1 LIWYLLR
8 RAGAALLVVLAASVV
23 VFVALRLLPGGPAL
37 ALTAEPGRSPE
48 VVAAINR
55 QYFLDQPLPV
65 QYARFLWLAVHGDL
79 GTSVHTGIAVA
90 PTIVSRIPITLE
102 LAFLAVLFGVAIG
115 IPTGVVAA
123 VYRSSF
129 WDYLANAVGLFGLSV
144 PGFWLGLMMILF
156 FSIRLHVLPSSGY
169 VSPLE
174 DLGGNLERMLLPALV
189 LGLPLAAVVFRQE
202 RSAMLDS
209 LRADYVRTARAKG
222 LAELRV
228 VGVHALRNSLMT
240 VITVVG
246 LRLGE
251 LLGGAVV
258 TEQIFVIPG
267 FGRLIVEAVF
277 TRDYPVVQGV
287 VLITASAY
295 VLINL
300 LVDVSYTVLN
310 PRIRIRGTADG
321 A

>member
-1 LIWYLLR
+1 MLWYLLR
-8 RAGAALLVVLAASVV
+8 RAGAALVVVFAASVV
-23 VFVALRLLPGGPAL
+23 VFVALRLLPGGPAI
-37 ALTAEPGRSPE
+37 ALTADSDRSPQ
-48 VVAAINR
+48 VLAAINH
-55 QYFLDQPLPV
+55 QYYLDRPLPV
-65 QYARFLWLAVHGDL
+65 QYLRFLWLALHGDL
-79 GTSVHTGIAVA
+79 GQSVHTGIAVT
-90 PTIVSRIPITLE
+90 PTILSRIPITVE
-102 LAFLAVLFGVAIG
+102 LALLAVLFGVVIG
-115 IPTGVVAA
+115 IPTGVLAA

-129 WDYLANAVGLFGLSV
+129 WDYLANAIGLFGLSV
-144 PGFWLGLMMILF
+144 PGFWLGLMLILF
-156 FSIRLHVLPSSGY
+156 FTIRLHVLPSSGY

-174 DLGGNLERMLLPALV
+174 DLGGNLERMLLPAFV

-202 RSAMLDS
+202 RSAMLDA

-267 FGRLIVEAVF
+267 FGYLIVQSIFE
-277 TRDYPVVQGV
+277 RDYPVVQGV
-287 VLITASAY
+287 ALATAVAF
-295 VLINL
+295 VVVNL
-300 LVDVSYTVLN
+300 LVDVTYSLVN
-310 PRIRIRGTADG
+310 PRVRLTGAAD
-321 A
+321 

>member
-1 LIWYLLR
+1 M
-8 RAGAALLVVLAASVV
+8 
-23 VFVALRLLPGGPAL
+23 
-37 ALTAEPGRSPE
+37 
-48 VVAAINR
+48 
-55 QYFLDQPLPV
+55 
-65 QYARFLWLAVHGDL
+65 
-79 GTSVHTGIAVA
+79 A
-90 PTIVSRIPITLE
+90 PTIVSRIPITVE

-115 IPTGVVAA
+115 VPTGVAAA
-123 VYRSSF
+123 VYRSGF
-129 WDYLANAVGLFGLSV
+129 WDYVANAIGLFGLSV
-144 PGFWLGLMMILF
+144 PGFWLGLMLILF

-169 VSPLE
+169 VSPSE

-267 FGRLIVEAVF
+267 FGNLIIGSIFE
-277 TRDYPVVQGV
+277 RDYPLVQGV
-287 VLITASAY
+287 ALVTAAAF
-295 VLINL
+295 VAVNFM
-300 LVDVSYTVLN
+300 VDVSYSLVN
-310 PRIRIRGTADG
+310 PRVRLTGAAD
-321 A
+321 

>member
-1 LIWYLLR
+1 MLWYLLR
-8 RAGAALLVVLAASVV
+8 RAGAALLVVVAASVV

-37 ALTAEPGRSPE
+37 ALTAETGRSPE
-48 VVAAINR
+48 VVAAINHE
-55 QYFLDQPLPV
+55 YYLDQPLPV

-79 GTSVHTGIAVA
+79 GRSVHTGIAVT
-90 PTIVSRIPITLE
+90 PTIVSRIPITAE
-102 LAFLAVLFGVAIG
+102 LALLAVLFGVAIG
-115 IPTGVVAA
+115 IPTGVLAA

-129 WDYLANAVGLFGLSV
+129 WDYLANAIGLFGLSV
-144 PGFWLGLMMILF
+144 PGFWLGLMLILF
-156 FSIRLHVLPSSGY
+156 FAIRLHVLPSSGY
-169 VSPLE
+169 VSPLQ
-174 DLGGNLERMLLPALV
+174 DPGGNLARMVLPAFV

-258 TEQIFVIPG
+258 IEQIFVIPG
-267 FGRLIVEAVF
+267 FGYLIIQSIFE
-277 TRDYPVVQGV
+277 RDYPVVQGV
-287 VLITASAY
+287 ALITAVAF
-295 VLINL
+295 VLVNL
-300 LVDVSYTVLN
+300 LVDVSYSLVN
-310 PRIRIRGTADG
+310 PRIRLTGAAD
-321 A
+321 